1 MLVPLCK
8 KLVLRKARLDA
19 IHQRAGTVTQALH
32 AILGFQRAAL
42 TSVHVGKV
50 IESGLELA
58 TVGDQILSRGRIASE
73 QTVGCRTLQH
83 GQPQDGRYDVQV
95 LSTDALLGDGV
106 DARVQAVEHPQPQD
120 DERNDDD
127 DG

>member
-1 MLVPLCK
+1 M
-8 KLVLRKARLDA
+8 RKARLDA
-19 IHQRAGTVTQALH
+19 VHQRACTVTQALH

-42 TSVHVGKV
+42 TSVHVGKA
-50 IESGLELA
+50 IESCLELA
-58 TVGDQILSRGRIASE
+58 TVVDQVLSCRRIASE

-83 GQPQDGRYDVQV
+83 GQAQDGRNDVQV

-106 DARVQAVEHPQPQD
+106 DARVEAVEHPQPQD
-120 DERNDDD
+120 DERNDND